1 MRGAVLHKMGIN
13 SVKERLMRRSYGV
26 IANKAF
32 RQGIHPEFR
41 KFTDIAG
48 VVRCR
53 GNMNWYATK
62 VHLIIP
68 HSFRAKE

>member
-13 SVKERLMRRSYGV
+13 SVKERLMRRSYGI

-32 RQGIHPEFR
+32 RPGIHPDFR

-68 HSFRAKE
+68 HSFRANE